1 MRISEIFQKRKRQR
15 ASTEET
21 LALIL
26 AEMQAIN
33 RRLSE
38 IEKAV
43 RRNGGNRP
51 AAGSGEKK
59 PRHKKQHRTGG
70 PTEKYYLD
78 KYAD

>member
-1 MRISEIFQKRKRQR
+1 MRISEIFQKRKRQH

-26 AEMQAIN
+26 AEMQAMN
-33 RRLSE
+33 RRLSD

-43 RRNGGNRP
+43 RRNGANRP

-59 PRHKKQHRTGG
+59 PRHKKQHRPGG
-70 PTEKYYLD
+70 PTDKYYLD